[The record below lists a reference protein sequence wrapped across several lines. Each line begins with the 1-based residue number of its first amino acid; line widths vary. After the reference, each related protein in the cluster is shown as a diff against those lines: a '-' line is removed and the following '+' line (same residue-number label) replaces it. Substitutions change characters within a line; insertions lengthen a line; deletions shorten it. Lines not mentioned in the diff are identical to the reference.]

1 MAGRFLPA
9 IFFGKSQRPQCL
21 DLARDWPSLRP
32 VTLRQRLART
42 FAGTLLA
49 LAALI
54 SVGLTAPADGPF
66 TIGITPVFLR
76 LDAAAIAESRAR
88 ALGLDVD
95 IKLWTL
101 HLHFAWSAIPMAVL
115 SPASTKP
122 VRGLL

>member
-1 MAGRFLPA
+1 M
-9 IFFGKSQRPQCL
+9 
-21 DLARDWPSLRP
+21 
-32 VTLRQRLART
+32 TLRQRLSRT

-54 SVGLTAPADGPF
+54 SVGLTAPENGPF

-101 HLHFAWSAIPMAVL
+101 HLHFAWSAVPMAML
-115 SPASTKP
+115 SPPSTKP
-122 VRGLL
+122 VPGLL

>member
-1 MAGRFLPA
+1 M
-9 IFFGKSQRPQCL
+9 
-21 DLARDWPSLRP
+21 
-32 VTLRQRLART
+32 TLRQRLART

-49 LAALI
+49 LVALI
-54 SVGLTAPADGPF
+54 SVGLTAPVDGPF